1 MILTIKIIFLP
12 QIGMAR
18 KEVHPDYHEVEIET
32 FEKDGTKRVFK
43 SMSTIKGDKVIAEV
57 NIYKHPAWKE
67 DTKVDTEGRSLVF
80 GDVVVRVRE
89 DFAWAMHIDTDES
102 NAAKCSGE
110 VYGEIIK

>member
-67 DTKVDTEGRSLVF
+67 DTKVDTEGSINKTLQKFNSKFSRF
-80 GDVVVRVRE
+80 KK
-89 DFAWAMHIDTDES
+89 A
-102 NAAKCSGE
+102 
-110 VYGEIIK
+110 